1 MNILKSISTIFLI
14 TLFIISCN
22 QTPKP
27 EAIPVVDVA
36 AEKEAVKTVLKS
48 YKDAI
53 QALNAEATLNL
64 FSQDSQVFESG
75 GSEGTYT
82 NYLEHHLGPEL
93 HHFNSFVFSDYK
105 VSVLVDL
112 PYAFTTETYI
122 YSIDLKANEEKGREA
137 QIINK
142 KGVATSVLRKT
153 DGAWKIM
160 KTHSSSRANRNS
172 GH

>member
-1 MNILKSISTIFLI
+1 MNILKTISTIFMLALVV
-14 TLFIISCN
+14 TSCN
-22 QTPKP
+22 QTAKP
-27 EAIPVVDVA
+27 EATTIDVA
-36 AEKEAVKTVLKS
+36 AEKEAVKTILKS

-53 QALNAEATLNL
+53 QSLNAEGTLDL
-64 FSQDSQVFESG
+64 FTQDSQVFESG

-93 HHFNSFVFSDYK
+93 HHFNSFIFSDYNI
-105 VSVLVDL
+105 SVLVDL
-112 PYAFTTETYI
+112 PYAFTTETYV
-122 YSIDLKANEEKGREA
+122 YTIDLKANEEKGREA

-142 KGVATSVLRKT
+142 KGVATSVLRKS
-153 DGAWKIM
+153 DGIWKIM